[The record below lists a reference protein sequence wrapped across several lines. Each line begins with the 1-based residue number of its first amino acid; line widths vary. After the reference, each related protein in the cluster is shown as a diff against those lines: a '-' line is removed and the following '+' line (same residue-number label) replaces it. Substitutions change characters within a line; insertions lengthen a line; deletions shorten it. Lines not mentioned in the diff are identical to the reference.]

1 MDRLV
6 FQWTRNAFAAR
17 SEMNARN
24 CLNAIQS
31 SESLSTIGIMSCL
44 DRESQANVCR
54 TILSGSQMLRITIT
68 LDSMAV

>member
-1 MDRLV
+1 
-6 FQWTRNAFAAR
+6 
-17 SEMNARN
+17 MNARN

-44 DRESQANVCR
+44 DRESQANACR